1 MKSQNIKYIHLRYEL
16 DQNEGNATF
25 SNFGGA
31 TIAYK
36 ITEDPK
42 DKTCTKI
49 ELGLSK
55 CSMNENFCRRIGRT
69 IATYRLLMK
78 APHWY
83 FFMETEIP
91 INKSSYDLVLHYALA
106 AWPKELKD
114 FKCFVN
120 EKSFEDTWT
129 DNHMIIP
136 NK

>member
-1 MKSQNIKYIHLRYEL
+1 MKSQNIKYIHLRYEP

-42 DKTCTKI
+42 DKNYSKI

-55 CSMNENFCRRIGRT
+55 CSMNENFNRRIGRT
-69 IATYRLLMK
+69 IATYRLLMR
-78 APHWY
+78 APYWY
-83 FFMETEIP
+83 FSMDTEIP
-91 INKSSYDLVLHYALA
+91 ISKSSYDVVLSYALA
-106 AWPKELKD
+106 AWPKELED
-114 FKCFVN
+114 FKCFVK
-120 EKSFEDTWT
+120 EKLFEDTWT